1 MKRLLIPIAAL
12 LLSNALLLVGHGLML
27 TLLPLRAGIIGF
39 TPTEIGLTGATYFV
53 GFVVGCLLTPHIVR
67 RVGHIRAFAV
77 LCSVFSALVLLFQM
91 FPAYGPWLALRF
103 MVGACISGLY
113 MVIESWLNE
122 RATRETR
129 GTLLSAYTVIN
140 LAMIMLGQQALNL
153 ADPSGPVLFGLAAVL
168 LSLAIVP
175 VGLTVTLAP
184 APMAAVRLDLPHLW
198 RLSHVGMGGAVA
210 SGLVTGAFWSLG
222 PLYASG
228 MDFDTVQLSLFMSAP
243 VLGGA
248 LFQLPLGRLS
258 DHYDR
263 RLVLL
268 FTSIAGALL
277 SLLLALA
284 PAGATALT
292 ALALLWGGMVMT
304 LYAICLAHATDS
316 AAPEEFVM
324 VGSGFLLTFGAS
336 SALGA
341 PLGSVLMALLGP
353 GGLYVF
359 AALCLAGF
367 ALGIAVRRR
376 THVLP
381 VHDETGP
388 FQPISVTS
396 PALFELDPRTEGG
409 PSREE
414 VPPPGA

>member
-1 MKRLLIPIAAL
+1 MRRLLLPLAAL

-27 TLLPLRAGIIGF
+27 TLLPLRAGIAGF
-39 TPTEIGLTGATYFV
+39 TPTEIGLTGSTYFV
-53 GFVVGCLLTPHIVR
+53 GFVLGCLLTPHIVG

-91 FPAYGPWLALRF
+91 FPHFGPWLVLRF
-103 MVGACISGLY
+103 WVGACISGLY
-113 MVIESWLNE
+113 MVIESWLND

-140 LAMIMLGQQALNL
+140 LTMIMVGQQALNF
-153 ADPSGPVLFGLAAVL
+153 ADPAGPVLFGLAAVL

-184 APMAAVRLDLPHLW
+184 APMATVRLDLRHLW
-198 RLSHVGMGGAVA
+198 RLSHVGMGGAVV
-210 SGLVTGAFWSLG
+210 SGLVTGAFWTLG

-228 MDFDTVQLSLFMSAP
+228 MGLDTVQLSLFMSAP
-243 VLGGA
+243 ILGGA
-248 LFQLPLGRLS
+248 LLQLPLGRLS

-268 FTSIAGALL
+268 GTTLTGALL

-284 PAGATALT
+284 PGDAPVLT
-292 ALALLWGGMVMT
+292 VMALLWGGMVMT

-316 AAPEEFVM
+316 ARPDEFVM
-324 VGSGFLLTFGAS
+324 VGSGFLLTFGAG

-353 GGLYVF
+353 GGLYAF

-367 ALGIAVRRR
+367 AAGIAVRRR

-396 PALFELDPRTEGG
+396 PALFELDPRTDAGARDET
-409 PSREE
+409 S
-414 VPPPGA
+414 PPGP